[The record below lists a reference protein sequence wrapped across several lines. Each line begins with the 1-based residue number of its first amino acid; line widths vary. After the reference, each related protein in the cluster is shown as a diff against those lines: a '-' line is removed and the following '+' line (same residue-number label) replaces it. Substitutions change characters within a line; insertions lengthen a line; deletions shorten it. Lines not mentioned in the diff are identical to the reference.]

1 MNNLRK
7 TKQKAWVVAV
17 DMGYGHQRAAY
28 PLKHLA
34 YKNEIITVNTYPG
47 IPHQDRRIWKESR
60 KFYEFISG
68 FKKTPLVGKKIFQLY
83 DKLQAIPH
91 FYPRRDLSKSNIQLR
106 QIYR

>member
-1 MNNLRK
+1 MYNEYMSK
-7 TKQKAWVVAV
+7 QKVKQKAWVVAV

-68 FKKTPLVGKKIFQLY
+68 FKKTPLVGKKIFQLFTINY
-83 DKLQAIPH
+83 KQSLIFIH
-91 FYPRRDLSKSNIQLR
+91 GV
-106 QIYR
+106 IYLNPIFS